1 MQRQLLLADSQ
12 QVWQQR
18 SSNLSLVSLLVLII
32 MEVLGT
38 VTHYLKSHE
47 TSLRP
52 FLFIGIVS
60 ATRSILSIGAKLSVG
75 QESTNTLTPGFESA
89 MIELG
94 VSALVILALGITL
107 KLLGRLVED
116 DSDD

>member
-1 MQRQLLLADSQ
+1 
-12 QVWQQR
+12 
-18 SSNLSLVSLLVLII
+18 
-32 MEVLGT
+32 
-38 VTHYLKSHE
+38 
-47 TSLRP
+47 
-52 FLFIGIVS
+52 
-60 ATRSILSIGAKLSVG
+60 
-75 QESTNTLTPGFESA
+75 

>member
-1 MQRQLLLADSQ
+1 
-12 QVWQQR
+12 
-18 SSNLSLVSLLVLII
+18 

-38 VTHYLKSHE
+38 VIHYLKAHA

-52 FLFIGIVS
+52 FLFIDMVS
-60 ATRSILSIGAKLSVG
+60 ATRGILSIGARLSVEHVEG
-75 QESTNTLTPGFESA
+75 AAFNSA

-94 VSALVILALGITL
+94 VSPAVILALGITL

-116 DSDD
+116 